1 MRGII
6 FAAGMATR
14 LGDLTKDLPKCCLP
28 INESE
33 TILERNLKLMSQ
45 YDFTEIIIV
54 TGHAA
59 DEIAAVIKK
68 SSLRG
73 AGGRGNPD
81 YYKPLQIRSIFND
94 YYKDRNNIYT
104 AYLIRDL
111 IDENTLI
118 FNSDIVYDERILAIS
133 VDALKANKESFMI
146 VDNSEALVD
155 EDMKVL
161 LNEQKNI
168 IRIHKQL
175 DNQKS
180 FGEYIGILRL
190 SNNDAS
196 KFKASLENMI
206 ANGIYDKYYEDALDR
221 ITSELKLKAVS
232 TEGFGWT
239 EIDTKEDYQKAKDLE
254 CVKLQYQKN

>member
-45 YDFTEIIIV
+45 YGFTEIIIV

-59 DEIAAVIKK
+59 DEIEKEIEKTTEK
-68 SSLRG
+68 TSNIGSIEL
-73 AGGRGNPD
+73 
-81 YYKPLQIRSIFND
+81 IFND
-94 YYKDRNNIYT
+94 HYKDRNNIYT

-133 VDALKANKESFMI
+133 VNAMKANKDSFMI
-146 VDNSEALVD
+146 VDNSETLVD

-161 LNEQKNI
+161 LNEEKNI
-168 IRIHKQL
+168 VRIHKQL
-175 DNQKS
+175 DNEKS

-206 ANGIYDKYYEDALDR
+206 NSGIYDKYYEDALDR
-221 ITSELKLKAVS
+221 ITSDLKLKAVS
-232 TEGFGWT
+232 TEAFGWT
-239 EIDTKEDYQKAKDLE
+239 EIDTKEDYAKAKDLE

>member
-14 LGDLTKDLPKCCLP
+14 LGDLTKDLPKCCLA

-45 YDFTEIIIV
+45 YGFTEIIIV

-59 DEIAAVIKK
+59 DEIDAVILSERSERKDPVK
-68 SSLRG
+68 ISSLF
-73 AGGRGNPD
+73 NPH
-81 YYKPLQIRSIFND
+81 YQ
-94 YYKDRNNIYT
+94 DRNNIYT

-133 VDALKANKESFMI
+133 VNAMNANKDSFMI
-146 VDNSEALVD
+146 VDNSETLVD

-161 LNEQKNI
+161 LNEEKNI

-190 SNNDAS
+190 SNNDSA

-206 ANGIYDKYYEDALDR
+206 DSGIYDKYYEDALDR
-221 ITSELKLKAVS
+221 ITSDLKLKAVS
-232 TEGFGWT
+232 TQAYGWT
-239 EIDTKEDYQKAKDLE
+239 EIDTKEDYAKAKDLE